1 MQHSRSFISLNCVKV
16 FVISEHN
23 FPILMP
29 FEVNAVT
36 YLIFL
41 FRVCCGGVPGEN
53 YKNCRI
59 TKKAKLKKPY
69 GPKCVK

>member
-1 MQHSRSFISLNCVKV
+1 M

-23 FPILMP
+23 FPILMPNP

-41 FRVCCGGVPGEN
+41 FGVCCGGVPGE
-53 YKNCRI
+53 I
-59 TKKAKLKKPY
+59 TKIVALPKKLN
-69 GPKCVK
+69 

>member
-1 MQHSRSFISLNCVKV
+1 MPK
-16 FVISEHN
+16 
-23 FPILMP
+23 P

-36 YLIFL
+36 YLIFS

-53 YKNCRI
+53 SKNCRI
-59 TKKAKLKKPY
+59 TQKAKLKKTY